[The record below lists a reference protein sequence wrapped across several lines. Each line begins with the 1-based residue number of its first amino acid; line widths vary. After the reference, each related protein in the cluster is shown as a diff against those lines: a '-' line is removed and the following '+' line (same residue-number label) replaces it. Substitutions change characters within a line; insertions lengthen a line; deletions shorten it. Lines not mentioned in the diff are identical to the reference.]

1 LTDCNQKEFEFQG
14 LKSREGGNDTIDR
27 YPLGSIGAVRI
38 LCLTSKVWSQ
48 IYKTFEGFRR
58 LFKEPLLRKTSAQ
71 NLRLKPK
78 RISKNDPCPI
88 AYEPTRALSLNDA
101 DWRRWVRVKEWF
113 NEYPSESDGAE
124 KARKVKIL
132 CV

>member
-1 LTDCNQKEFEFQG
+1 M
-14 LKSREGGNDTIDR
+14 
-27 YPLGSIGAVRI
+27 RI
-38 LCLTSKVWSQ
+38 LCLTSKVWSE

-58 LFKEPLLRKTSAQ
+58 LFKEPPLRKHPAQ

-78 RISKNDPCPI
+78 RISEKDRCQL
-88 AYEPTRALSLNDA
+88 AYEPTRAISLNEA

-113 NEYPSESDGAE
+113 NEYPSESDATE
-124 KARKVKIL
+124 KARKEQIL